1 MAPEIIDQGTRGYGP
16 PADIWA
22 FGCTNVEMATGKPP
36 FIELGSEAAAM
47 FKIGFYKKHPE
58 IPAEMSSLAKK
69 FILRCFVVDVDQR
82 ATAAQLLE
90 DPFLSDKHR
99 RSRNHIV
106 PTSTTNPT
114 DFSRSYSVP
123 GNVTKSASTTST
135 SNNHQSVSACNT
147 PTTPEFE

>member
-22 FGCTNVEMATGKPP
+22 FGCINVEMATGKPP
-36 FIELGSEAAAM
+36 FIELGSQEAAM
-47 FKIGFYKKHPE
+47 FKIGFYKQHPE
-58 IPAEMSSLAKK
+58 IPEELSQQAKK
-69 FILRCFVVDVDQR
+69 FIKRCFVVDVDQR

-90 DPFLSDKHR
+90 DPFLSPDRSQR
-99 RSRNHIV
+99 RSRQAA

-123 GNVTKSASTTST
+123 AERIVAKPS
-135 SNNHQSVSACNT
+135 SNGQQSVSACNT
-147 PTTPEFE
+147 PSTPDFE

>member
-36 FIELGSEAAAM
+36 FIELGSQEAAM
-47 FKIGFYKKHPE
+47 FKIGFYKQHPE
-58 IPAEMSSLAKK
+58 IPEELTPLAKR
-69 FILRCFVVDVDQR
+69 FIKRCFVVDVDQR

-90 DPFLSDKHR
+90 DPFLTPDRSHR
-99 RSRNHIV
+99 RSRHAV
-106 PTSTTNPT
+106 ATSTTNNPT

-123 GNVTKSASTTST
+123 ADRIASKQST
-135 SNNHQSVSACNT
+135 SGQQSVSACNT
-147 PTTPEFE
+147 PSTPDFE